1 MNWQH
6 VDDGFPDEDDIVL
19 VVVDSETW
27 IGSIEGGVWRDLDG
41 LPMIG
46 EITHWAPLP
55 EPATVH

>member
-6 VDDGFPDEDDIVL
+6 VEDDIVL